1 MVTRRG
7 DASRRTNDRQ
17 DLDDERRARIEAEAT
32 SRRLAFVLGA
42 SQLLAKSLDLDETL
56 GSLVRLAVPTLADL
70 CIIDLVAPGGSLR
83 RAAVAHA
90 DPTVAS
96 TARQTMMRYTPD
108 PAGGHP
114 VAEVLRTGHP
124 VLVGDVSSELAE
136 EPPVDSHHLSVV
148 RELGVRSYM
157 VVPLVARGSTIGTVM
172 LESTSEER
180 RFGPGDVAL
189 AEDVARSAALA
200 IDTAQLMVEKDE
212 LVAEKEDALAS
223 ARLALDRE
231 RAARRDAEMAELR
244 LGVLAEASSVLS
256 SALDPGVALNRLAHL
271 VIHRL
276 ADWCAVDLL
285 ADDGRVRR
293 VAVSSADPADLDL
306 VGSLE
311 VQTPREPTPGSP
323 LDIVRHHE
331 GPVLFRETRAEELA
345 SASHAPEGARPYRG
359 PRLRSGVV
367 VPLAGRVHL
376 LGALTM
382 AWAGSERHFDE
393 GDLPMA
399 ADLGRRAGLALE
411 NARLYEEKRNAAE
424 TLQRA
429 LLPSEPPAVPG
440 LTTAVRYVAATS
452 GAEVGGDWYEVMTL
466 ADGRVG
472 IAVGDAMGH
481 GVEAAAVMGTVRN
494 ALRSHAW
501 SGANPA
507 EVVRKLDEFVSGAE
521 SAHLATVLYAA
532 YDPSTQV
539 LRWMNAGH
547 PPPLLVGPGPVV
559 QFLDGGHRTMLGLNV
574 GGDDE
579 GKITLPSGATLL
591 LYTDGL
597 IEERASSLD
606 EGLDRLSK
614 AAAAHSDAEPAEL
627 LDEILQPLLAHAQLE
642 DDVAVLAARVDPS

>member
-200 IDTAQLMVEKDE
+200 
-212 LVAEKEDALAS
+212 
-223 ARLALDRE
+223 
-231 RAARRDAEMAELR
+231 
-244 LGVLAEASSVLS
+244 
-256 SALDPGVALNRLAHL
+256 
-271 VIHRL
+271 
-276 ADWCAVDLL
+276 
-285 ADDGRVRR
+285 
-293 VAVSSADPADLDL
+293 
-306 VGSLE
+306 
-311 VQTPREPTPGSP
+311 
-323 LDIVRHHE
+323 IVRHHE